1 MYVSWD
7 NILLKCWLI
16 VVVVFF
22 KTFYDLFLLCE
33 SFSKHD
39 DFVRGKIEDERKN
52 MKVIPHDQPLPIK
65 ME

>member
-22 KTFYDLFLLCE
+22 KTFYDLLLPCE

-52 MKVIPHDQPLPIK
+52 MKVIPHDQLLPIK

>member
-22 KTFYDLFLLCE
+22 KTFYDLFLPCE

-39 DFVRGKIEDERKN
+39 DFVRGKIEDESKN

>member
-1 MYVSWD
+1 M
-7 NILLKCWLI
+7 I
-16 VVVVFF
+16 FF
-22 KTFYDLFLLCE
+22 LPCE